1 MFLFKFLNMIEY
13 VSFRLI
19 VYLFLYINVLKS
31 FYFLIKLIFSVKE
44 NSMFFITILIIQDQ
58 KG

>member
-13 VSFRLI
+13 VSFGLI